1 MKVSVVAGPVLI
13 GILVVR
19 AMSPVMT
26 PQGEAPSAGSLEA
39 ALERG
44 DFPTAM
50 RMAEAVNR
58 TAARDGRWEPLV
70 EVGDAYRRIAERPGA
85 PEAARRRTRDAYR
98 AALRNA
104 RRAES
109 VEGVLS
115 VAEAF
120 AQLGEA
126 SEVALSLHIARELA
140 GSDAEA
146 IADVKAAAGRL
157 SNLLEA
163 TPEKGGGN

>member
-1 MKVSVVAGPVLI
+1 MKVSVVVAPALI

-26 PQGEAPSAGSLEA
+26 PQGNPPSTGCVGA
-39 ALERG
+39 ALEGG
-44 DFPTAM
+44 DFGPAM
-50 RMAEAVNR
+50 LRAEAVNR
-58 TAARDGRWEPLV
+58 RVARDGRWEPLV
-70 EVGDAYRRIAERPGA
+70 EVGDTYRRIAERPGA
-85 PEAARRRTRDAYR
+85 PQAASRRTRDAYG

-140 GSDAEA
+140 GSDGEA

-157 SNLLEA
+157 SDLLEA
-163 TPEKGGGN
+163 SPEKGGGN